1 METFV
6 GFITIKVVFSRTLA
20 FNDSISCLSS
30 ESFDCCC
37 SEEVADDARRDDA
50 VDALRVVGVPVVAAD
65 KRRDDVAEGGDA
77 LLVAG
82 FLIVDDVLAVD
93 VGILD
98 DEAVVVVVVMRDVAR
113 VALAVDG
120 FLDVMDP
127 CVLPAV
133 VVLGGEREMELLLPE
148 VAFDDVK
155 AEVLLVF
162 VASVMLVY

>member
-1 METFV
+1 M
-6 GFITIKVVFSRTLA
+6 
-20 FNDSISCLSS
+20 
-30 ESFDCCC
+30 
-37 SEEVADDARRDDA
+37 ADDARREVA
-50 VDALRVVGVPVVAAD
+50 VDALRVVDVPVVAAD
-65 KRRDDVAEGGDA
+65 KRRDDVAEGGDV
-77 LLVAG
+77 LLVPV
-82 FLIVDDVLAVD
+82 FLIVDVVLAVD

-127 CVLPAV
+127 CVLPV
-133 VVLGGEREMELLLPE
+133 VALGGEREMELLLPD

-162 VASVMLVY
+162 VASAMVY